1 MTQEEFNRH
10 GAFVA
15 TAAEFSKATG
25 ATVDF
30 VAQQF
35 QVEGKI

>member
-1 MTQEEFNRH
+1 MTKDQFNKQ
-10 GAFVA
+10 AALVA
-15 TAAEFSKATG
+15 TAAEFSEATR

-35 QVEGKI
+35 QTEGKM